1 MQWCAKLRVAIFIF
15 SSCSCSIPQD
25 GRLQPIFS
33 FRIFFAAGNLFYLF
47 LAEYVENN
55 KSGDVMQER
64 LCGRGSAPGT
74 KRGLRMRYWHMPW
87 VNYKL
92 GARNA
97 RKTLGAVPL
106 AALQRPIDLVVD
118 NFDIDLCNRRLEV

>member
-1 MQWCAKLRVAIFIF
+1 
-15 SSCSCSIPQD
+15 
-25 GRLQPIFS
+25 
-33 FRIFFAAGNLFYLF
+33 
-47 LAEYVENN
+47 
-55 KSGDVMQER
+55 
-64 LCGRGSAPGT
+64 
-74 KRGLRMRYWHMPW
+74 MPW